1 MIRSGANIL
10 LLWIGLVLLLLASCD
25 RTESLDRAEI
35 SRLAY
40 IGGDGNVYVTTTA
53 DLRAKQRL
61 TDDAEVASE
70 LQGLSYHRLSWSR
83 DGWLAF
89 ASVRRDRDRAQSKLY
104 VLPALDG
111 QPQVVGESDR
121 HFVIYSYWSPVPCPM
136 DDPCQ
141 QMAYL
146 IEEEDDIALRLVTMA
161 GIQVRNERIGQGWP
175 FYTSW
180 SPDGRSLLWR
190 TGWIAD
196 GAITAY
202 TVASGQREVLSLS
215 PGGFLAPAW
224 SPTGDGYLVVTR
236 DGAMNRLQY
245 VQEDT
250 VRTITVASG
259 SSIAF
264 AWSPDGGQVAYM
276 VRAEENDPYYGPVHI
291 YDLTTGQSRRA
302 TDAGLRPVAF
312 FWSPDGQ
319 QLAYL
324 TRVPVEQDPL
334 NQLRVLD
341 LTKETD
347 RGLELFNPS
356 PLMRFAL
363 NSFSQYAQSHRFWS
377 ADGRYFIYA
386 AREGDN
392 QDRIWAVD
400 MTDQEESQP
409 IFIDYGSIG
418 YWSW

>member
-1 MIRSGANIL
+1 MIRFSANTFLLGVGLIL
-10 LLWIGLVLLLLASCD
+10 LLATSCD
-25 RTESLDRAEI
+25 RRGSLAEADI

-40 IGGDGNVYVTTTA
+40 IGGDGNVYVTQTA
-53 DLRAKQRL
+53 DLQAKQRL

-89 ASVRRDRDRAQSKLY
+89 ASVRRDGDMAQSKLY

-111 QPQVVGESDR
+111 EPLVVAESDS
-121 HFVIYSYWSPVPCPM
+121 HFVIYNYWSPKPCLTE
-136 DDPCQ
+136 DPCQ
-141 QMAYL
+141 QMVYL
-146 IEEEDDIALRLVTMA
+146 IEEDDDIALRLVTIA
-161 GIQVRNERIGQGWP
+161 GAQVTNERVGQGWP
-175 FYTSW
+175 FYSSW

-196 GAITAY
+196 GAITQY
-202 TVASGQREVLSLS
+202 IVPPGRSEVLPLS

-236 DGAMNRLQY
+236 DGAMNKLQY
-245 VQEDT
+245 IAGDT
-250 VRTITVASG
+250 VRTITAESG

-264 AWSPDGGQVAYM
+264 AWSPDGRQVAYM
-276 VRAEENDPYYGPVHI
+276 VRAQENDPYFGPVHL
-291 YDLTTGQSRRA
+291 YDLDSGQNQRV

-324 TRVPVEQDPL
+324 TWLPVEQNQL

-341 LTKETD
+341 LTRETD
-347 RGLELFNPS
+347 RGLALFNAS

-363 NSFSQYAQSHRFWS
+363 NSFNQYAQSHRFWS
-377 ADGRYFIYA
+377 ADGRYFVYA

-392 QDRIWAVD
+392 QDRIWVID
-400 MTDQEESQP
+400 MRAGEDGQP
-409 IFIDYGSIG
+409 VFIDEGSIG